1 MPGGRV
7 EGGRSGLPGLPA
19 LGGLVLGGRPD
30 GGRPGRVPGRVL
42 GRWPA
47 DGLEGLV
54 DGRDDGREG
63 LTEGRDEGREEGRDA
78 RLFVALLGLEA
89 PREGDA
95 RDPRGRAFR
104 LPLKPPA
111 LPPLR
116 ASALSTETERVIS
129 LSTGIVKLNAATILA
144 TIMFFIAAMALIS
157 RRSSGDIG

>member
-1 MPGGRV
+1 M
-7 EGGRSGLPGLPA
+7 
-19 LGGLVLGGRPD
+19 LGGLPD
-30 GGRPGRVPGRVL
+30 GGRLGRVLGRVL

-54 DGRDDGREG
+54 EGRDDGLEG
-63 LTEGRDEGREEGRDA
+63 LAAGRDDGREEGRDA
-78 RLFVALLGLEA
+78 RLLVARLGLEA

-104 LPLKPPA
+104 LPLNPPA

-116 ASALSTETERVIS
+116 ASALSTETEKVTS

-144 TIMFFIAAMALIS
+144 TIIFLIVAIGLLS
-157 RRSSGDIG
+157 RRSLTDIS